1 MPSPQIER
9 KLAAIMFTDI
19 VGFTKIMGDDETTAL
34 SILENQQSLI
44 NPIIEEYKGT
54 IIKKMGDGLLIEF
67 PSTVEAVECA
77 TQMQDLIKSYNTSDG
92 NIEFHIRIGIHLGD
106 IVILGDDILGDGVNI
121 ASRIEPLASPDGI
134 CITDAVYQS
143 VKSKLKLDAK
153 RIDDVDLKHIDDKYT
168 IYKLFEKNNDIG
180 NIEKKYEDVVI
191 PNLNINKIVNKYDS
205 SINFVRLIILTL
217 SLSTLTVLCF
227 KSMKLFVSILTQT
240 IKPVISYYTS
250 DESPE
255 NMPDFTSIFTNIQ
268 MPDFTQIFPDGIEKI
283 LLIIF
288 VSSSFIVFCLINR
301 NTIIT
306 FKDIRDVNNIVN
318 ILLIQMD
325 YEYLGKEE
333 GKMKFYYDGLE
344 EDWTKLN
351 SFIKNN
357 YLLKKLNILS
367 LNSDGNTITINA
379 QNWQVKSLIKEI
391 KKFTTKSK
399 KKQTN

>member
-1 MPSPQIER
+1 MVSSFER
-9 KLAAIMFTDI
+9 KLVAIMFTDI

-44 NPIIEEYKGT
+44 NPKVQEHKGT

-77 TQMQDLIKSYNTSDG
+77 TQMQDSIKSYNTSG
-92 NIEFHIRIGIHLGD
+92 SNIEFHIRIGIHLGD

-205 SINFVRLIILTL
+205 SINFVRLIIFTL

-268 MPDFTQIFPDGIEKI
+268 MPDFTQIFPDGVEKI
-283 LLIIF
+283 LLIIL

>member
-1 MPSPQIER
+1 MSSPQIER

-19 VGFTKIMGDDETTAL
+19 VGFTKIMGDDESAAL
-34 SILENQQSLI
+34 SILENQKSLI
-44 NPIIEEYKGT
+44 NPIVNQHKGN
-54 IIKKMGDGLLIEF
+54 IIKNTGDGFLIDF

-77 TQMQDLIKSYNTSDG
+77 TKMQDSIKSYNTSDD

-180 NIEKKYEDVVI
+180 NIEKKYEDVII

-283 LLIIF
+283 LLIIL

-399 KKQTN
+399 S

>member
-1 MPSPQIER
+1 MPIER

-44 NPIIEEYKGT
+44 NPKVQEHKGT

-77 TQMQDLIKSYNTSDG
+77 TQMQDSIKSYNTSG
-92 NIEFHIRIGIHLGD
+92 SNIEFHIRIGIHLGD

-250 DESPE
+250 NESPE
-255 NMPDFTSIFTNIQ
+255 KMPDFTSIFTNIQ

-283 LLIIF
+283 LLIIL